1 MHIPITTPDDRPFS
15 SSSRVVDKVTMSDN
29 DGLAVDILKIGDL
42 VDTDGALN
50 GVLMVAEGEKS
61 ITTTE

>member
-15 SSSRVVDKVTMSDN
+15 SSPRVVDNVTESDDD
-29 DGLAVDILKIGDL
+29 DGLVVDVLKIGDL

-50 GVLMVAEGEKS
+50 DVLMVAGVE
-61 ITTTE
+61 